1 MIKRFL
7 ISSSIT
13 LIDAYKYIIS
23 PLLGNNCRY
32 LPTCSEYTKDS
43 IIKFGLKKGIWYGFK
58 RIVKCHPW
66 GKSGHDPIKWII
78 YIIYLNRDYFKL
90 NKYKNKIWISIKY

>member
-7 ISSSIT
+7 TSSSIT
-13 LIDAYKYIIS
+13 LIDCYKYIIS

-43 IIKFGLKKGIWYGFK
+43 IIKFGLIRGIWLGFK
-58 RIVKCHPW
+58 RIIKCHPW
-66 GKSGHDPIKWII
+66 GGTGYDPVPQNTEPRNKHCSMPQKAMK
-78 YIIYLNRDYFKL
+78 KL
-90 NKYKNKIWISIKY
+90 STD

>member
-7 ISSSIT
+7 IFSSIT

-43 IIKFGLKKGIWYGFK
+43 IIKFGFIRGIWLGFK
-58 RIVKCHPW
+58 RIIRCHPW

-78 YIIYLNRDYFKL
+78 YFISFNHDYFSL
-90 NKYKNKIWISIKY
+90 NKY